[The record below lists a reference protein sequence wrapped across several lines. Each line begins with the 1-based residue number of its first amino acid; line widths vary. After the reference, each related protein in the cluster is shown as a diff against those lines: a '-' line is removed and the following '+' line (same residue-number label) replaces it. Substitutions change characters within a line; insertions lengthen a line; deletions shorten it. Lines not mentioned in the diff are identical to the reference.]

1 MPILRVL
8 SIIVVMSCLAFGG
21 RAQQT
26 SWKSLKL
33 NKVSVNYPPSWHLTR
48 ETRGAQ
54 VRVTLTPDSMQQLT
68 MRMFEIMELPLDGE
82 HNYAYFKKE
91 FPTILKPWVDQGG
104 KILKSEE
111 ITFKNHT
118 SMYAE
123 IIASSLPTKV
133 YGVDAGDYIYVIV
146 LTRRR
151 YSKIADPGLERDGMG
166 ILNSISFGQ

>member
-1 MPILRVL
+1 M
-8 SIIVVMSCLAFGG
+8 
-21 RAQQT
+21 
-26 SWKSLKL
+26 
-33 NKVSVNYPPSWHLTR
+33 
-48 ETRGAQ
+48 
-54 VRVTLTPDSMQQLT
+54 
-68 MRMFEIMELPLDGE
+68 DGE
-82 HNYAYFKKE
+82 LIIFSANPLYAYPASLVNRCSYELSGLWRPRPANLLEVLEAKQGFGELSPLPPDRKPGRHNPHYPDTGFDAASYYADVRNME
-91 FPTILKPWVDQGG
+91 RSLAILKPWVDQGG

-111 ITFKNHT
+111 ITFKGHK

-151 YSKIADPGLERDGMG
+151 YSKIADAGLERDGTG